1 MSKLMDY
8 PISISPAQ
16 MRKIV
21 SGGAITLAPK
31 HFVEDSASRIKV
43 MPNTARRIATALRKN
58 KGVRIQLKP
67 EEDIVSMTEG
77 GAISMKKL
85 GKKISKGA
93 KATAGVIKRGFD
105 KEIVESGVGKEIAK
119 QLIDTGANFVLPTAL
134 SAASMMAGDPTGK
147 SGELIGNIAGSQ
159 IDKYAERKGYGVFK
173 TARKLGLNKVGIN
186 KKSVTK
192 VAKEVGKVAVREGAK
207 VVGEAISAYTGNPA
221 AGVAFER
228 IAVAGADKAID
239 SGSVKKGLKASKSQV
254 KRIAAE
260 EVDKFI
266 DKNLSGVEKDIAEK
280 ALAGKYPSASDLIY
294 DYSNAKMDEMAMS
307 PMVGYGIPRRVRGG
321 LRMGK
326 GLPRF
331 SYSTYDLSA
340 IVPKSGSGVSGFR
353 VSDDRKVT
361 PAEAP
366 SDIIQTG
373 SPYQRINSAAMS
385 PFIPASPQLAGF
397 RPIDLGMPMVPLM
410 PRMGGSIYPAGRMGR
425 GFVAAG

>member
-1 MSKLMDY
+1 MDY

-16 MRKIV
+16 MRKMV
-21 SGGAITLAPK
+21 SGGAITLNPK
-31 HFVEDSASRIKV
+31 HFVEDSANRIKV

-58 KGVRIQLKP
+58 KGVRIALKP
-67 EEDIVSMTEG
+67 EEDIVAMTEG

-105 KEIVESGVGKEIAK
+105 KEIVDSGVGKEIAK

-147 SGELIGNIAGSQ
+147 SGELIGNIAGNQ

-173 TARKLGLNKVGIN
+173 TARKLGLHKAGIN

-207 VVGEAISAYTGNPA
+207 VVGEAISAYTGNPS

-239 SGSVKKGLKASKSQV
+239 SGSVKKGLKASKSQA
-254 KRIAAE
+254 KRIAVE
-260 EVDKFI
+260 EVDKLI

-280 ALAGKYPSASDLIY
+280 ALAGKYPSASDLVY
-294 DYSNAKMDEMAMS
+294 DYSNAKIESMA
-307 PMVGYGIPRRVRGG
+307 GYGIRDGASLPRRVRGG

-340 IVPKSGSGVSGFR
+340 IVPKGGSGISGFR
-353 VSDDRKVT
+353 VADDRTVT
-361 PAEAP
+361 PAEPP
-366 SDIIQTG
+366 SAIIQTG

-385 PFIPASPQLAGF
+385 PFIAASPQLAGF
-397 RPIDLGMPMVPLM
+397 KV
-410 PRMGGSIYPAGRMGR
+410 GGSMYPAGKMGK
-425 GFVAAG
+425 GFMPAG

>member
-1 MSKLMDY
+1 MDY

-16 MRKIV
+16 MRKMV
-21 SGGAITLAPK
+21 SGGAITLNPK
-31 HFVEDSASRIKV
+31 HFVEDSANRIKV

-58 KGVRIQLKP
+58 KGVRIALKP
-67 EEDIVSMTEG
+67 EEDIVAMTEG

-105 KEIVESGVGKEIAK
+105 KEIVDSGVGKEIAK

-147 SGELIGNIAGSQ
+147 SGELIGNIAGNQ

-173 TARKLGLNKVGIN
+173 TARKLGLHKAGIN

-239 SGSVKKGLKASKSQV
+239 SGSVKKGLKASKSQA

-260 EVDKFI
+260 EVDKLI

-294 DYSNAKMDEMAMS
+294 DYSNAKIESMA
-307 PMVGYGIPRRVRGG
+307 GYGIRDGASLPRRVRGG

-340 IVPKSGSGVSGFR
+340 IVPKGGSGISGFR
-353 VSDDRKVT
+353 VADDRTVT
-361 PAEAP
+361 PASAP
-366 SDIIQTG
+366 SAIIQTG

-397 RPIDLGMPMVPLM
+397 KV
-410 PRMGGSIYPAGRMGR
+410 GGSMYPAGKMGK
-425 GFVAAG
+425 GFMPAG

>member
-1 MSKLMDY
+1 MDY

-16 MRKIV
+16 MRKMV
-21 SGGAITLAPK
+21 SGGAITLNPK
-31 HFVEDSASRIKV
+31 HFVEDSANRIKV

-58 KGVRIQLKP
+58 KGVRIALKP
-67 EEDIVSMTEG
+67 EEDIVAMTEG

-105 KEIVESGVGKEIAK
+105 KEIVDSGVGKEIAK

-147 SGELIGNIAGSQ
+147 SGELIGNIAGNQ

-173 TARKLGLNKVGIN
+173 TARKLGLHKAGIN

-207 VVGEAISAYTGNPA
+207 VVGEAISAYTGNPS

-239 SGSVKKGLKASKSQV
+239 SGSVKKGLKASKSQA

-260 EVDKFI
+260 EVDKLI
-266 DKNLSGVEKDIAEK
+266 DKNLSGVEKNIAEN

-294 DYSNAKMDEMAMS
+294 DYSNAKIESMA
-307 PMVGYGIPRRVRGG
+307 GYGLPRRVRGG

-340 IVPKSGSGVSGFR
+340 IVPKGGSGVSGFR
-353 VSDDRKVT
+353 VADDRTVT
-361 PAEAP
+361 PASAP
-366 SDIIQTG
+366 SAIIQTG

-385 PFIPASPQLAGF
+385 PFIAASPQLAGF
-397 RPIDLGMPMVPLM
+397 KV
-410 PRMGGSIYPAGRMGR
+410 GGSFMPSGKMGK
-425 GFVAAG
+425 GFMPSG

>member
-1 MSKLMDY
+1 MDY

-16 MRKIV
+16 MRKMV
-21 SGGAITLAPK
+21 SGGAITLNAK
-31 HFVEDSASRIKV
+31 HFVEDSANRIKV

-58 KGVRIQLKP
+58 KGIRIQLKP
-67 EEDIVSMTEG
+67 EEDIVAMSEG
-77 GAISMKKL
+77 GAISIKKL
-85 GKKISKGA
+85 GRKISKGA
-93 KATAGVIKRGFD
+93 KETGKIIKKGFD

-207 VVGEAISAYTGNPA
+207 VVGEAIGAYTGNPA

-239 SGSVKKGLKASKSQV
+239 SGSVKKGLKASRSQA
-254 KRIAAE
+254 KRIAVE
-260 EVDKFI
+260 EVDKLI
-266 DKNLSGVEKDIAEK
+266 DKNLSGVEKEIAEN

-294 DYSNAKMDEMAMS
+294 DYSNAKIESMS
-307 PMVGYGIPRRVRGG
+307 GY
-321 LRMGK
+321 
-326 GLPRF
+326 GLPR
-331 SYSTYDLSA
+331 SSPAYVKAMRRKRGAKMVEASS
-340 IVPKSGSGVSGFR
+340 SGMSGFR
-353 VSDDRKVT
+353 VADDRTVT
-361 PAEAP
+361 PAEPP
-366 SDIIQTG
+366 SAIIQTG

-397 RPIDLGMPMVPLM
+397 RPIDLGIPMVPLM
-410 PRMGGSIYPAGRMGR
+410 PRMGGSIYAAGRMGK
-425 GFVAAG
+425 GFMPSG

>member
-1 MSKLMDY
+1 MDY

-16 MRKIV
+16 MRKMV
-21 SGGAITLAPK
+21 SGGAITLNPK
-31 HFVEDSASRIKV
+31 HFVEDSANRIKV

-58 KGVRIQLKP
+58 KGVRIALKP
-67 EEDIVSMTEG
+67 EEDIVAMTEG

-105 KEIVESGVGKEIAK
+105 KEIVDSGVGKEIAK

-147 SGELIGNIAGSQ
+147 SGELIGNIAGNQ

-173 TARKLGLNKVGIN
+173 TARKLGLHKAGIN

-239 SGSVKKGLKASKSQV
+239 SGSVKKGLKASRSQV
-254 KRIAAE
+254 KRIAVE
-260 EVDKFI
+260 EVDKLI

-294 DYSNAKMDEMAMS
+294 DYSNAKIESMS
-307 PMVGYGIPRRVRGG
+307 GYGLPRRVRGG

-340 IVPKSGSGVSGFR
+340 IVPKGGSGVSGFR
-353 VSDDRKVT
+353 VADDRNVT
-361 PAEAP
+361 PAEPP
-366 SDIIQTG
+366 SAIIQTG

-397 RPIDLGMPMVPLM
+397 KV
-410 PRMGGSIYPAGRMGR
+410 GGSMYPAGKMGK
-425 GFVAAG
+425 GFMPSG

>member
-16 MRKIV
+16 MRKLV
-21 SGGAITLAPK
+21 SGGAITLSPK

-43 MPNTARRIATALRKN
+43 MPNTARRIATSLRKN
-58 KGVRIQLKP
+58 KGIRIALKP

-77 GAISMKKL
+77 GAISMKRL

-147 SGELIGNIAGSQ
+147 SGELIGNIAGNQ

-173 TARKLGLNKVGIN
+173 TARKLGLHKAGIN

-221 AGVAFER
+221 TGVAFER

-239 SGSVKKGLKASKSQV
+239 SGSVKKGLKASKSQA
-254 KRIAAE
+254 KRIAVE
-260 EVDKFI
+260 EVDKLI

-280 ALAGKYPSASDLIY
+280 ALAGKYPSASDLVY
-294 DYSNAKMDEMAMS
+294 DYSNAKIESMA
-307 PMVGYGIPRRVRGG
+307 GYGLPRRVRGG

-340 IVPKSGSGVSGFR
+340 IVPKGGSGISGFR
-353 VSDDRKVT
+353 VADDRTVT
-361 PAEAP
+361 PASAP
-366 SDIIQTG
+366 SAIIQTG

-385 PFIPASPQLAGF
+385 PFIPASPQLATF
-397 RPIDLGMPMVPLM
+397 KV
-410 PRMGGSIYPAGRMGR
+410 GGSMYPAGKMGR
-425 GFVAAG
+425 GFMPSG